1 MVTVKTDSW
10 LTHPHSP
17 VISDSTVWTAN
28 LQGGVGEGRTNLA
41 TKHCSPRAI
50 GWKRSADVICFQWL
64 FQKNNCG
71 DTGRSIIWI
80 FVFECSVCVVLREG
94 RKYSAADPNTI
105 KNGLCVCVCRGICRS
120 GNHHWDSDIIG
131 RITKCVL
138 SVSIGWCSP
147 FLFPS
152 YVSGKT
158 MALPWWLT
166 EQSSLNKTKTWQSNT
181 HSWILWNLQKTA
193 FIHTMTSKM
202 FFSVRWR

>member
-1 MVTVKTDSW
+1 MDSKPSGSGA
-10 LTHPHSP
+10 L
-17 VISDSTVWTAN
+17 
-28 LQGGVGEGRTNLA
+28 VGEGRTNLA

-80 FVFECSVCVVLREG
+80 FVFRVQCLCGTKRGEEIQCCRPKYNKKWIVCV
-94 RKYSAADPNTI
+94 S
-105 KNGLCVCVCRGICRS
+105 VCRGICRS

-138 SVSIGWCSP
+138 WVSMGWCSP
-147 FLFPS
+147 FLFPF
-152 YVSGKT
+152 YISGKN

-166 EQSSLNKTKTWQSNT
+166 EQSSLNKTETWQSNT
-181 HSWILWNLQKTA
+181 HSWIHSNLQKTA
-193 FIHTMTSKM
+193 FIHTTT
-202 FFSVRWR
+202 